1 MNWVMSGEDV
11 QKLPSSV
18 EITNRPLR
26 FMKDIDEIKYYSK
39 FENLPSNII
48 FSQEGLQ
55 SALSCEE
62 IGATVVMNS

>member
-1 MNWVMSGEDV
+1 M
-11 QKLPSSV
+11 
-18 EITNRPLR
+18 EIANRPLH

-55 SALSCEE
+55 STLSCEE
-62 IGATVVMNS
+62 IGATVVMKGEEGLVVGPVM